1 MASRS
6 SSSTGEG
13 LLSSRSSERTPLRSL
28 DNEILHLSTPSSR
41 FRSKSQISS
50 DAGKMTMGDLPLS
63 EQEPQLYSSPST
75 KTIQTNLPTADMT
88 TTQIACGLSD
98 ITFKS
103 FTCAGGE
110 VEILGSL
117 LHAEESIIL
126 PTDQGTSNTESEDG
140 IITDS
145 VIMESCSDHIE
156 HPYHVLEK
164 SDAYSVNI
172 SAALPCETDSTTL
185 VSCDLDNKQAT
196 EESTAF
202 QSDCSGKADLTWKSF
217 LCDGGE
223 VEVSD
228 ATRLHN
234 ETIPL
239 PKEELGAPLEYDSIN
254 LTNCFGD
261 FDQQCQEEHADH
273 PYCSHDGGVD
283 PVIKALSET
292 TRGSEKP
299 ANGLTDVTFKLLDCT
314 GGESEIPREES
325 VVLPA
330 NHTVTSSETHGYAI
344 DSTEIAGD
352 CDLQNYNTI
361 GHFDHPY
368 SNVQT
373 HSAPPCDSLLTTQEA
388 LADSA
393 EDVMARHYSGSPVV
407 SDSQAG
413 NQGDVTADC
422 FIPAEDE
429 KLDEAQFSKK
439 KTSLLP
445 EDQIVICPLSEN
457 YVFTSI
463 THDCCQDAFEDA
475 NSQQNN
481 GEAVVATDPSAVSR
495 SLVANGSLKALDT
508 ETVKCKGQEMLNC
521 TVNPADSALPLVVQN
536 TQISDCSQLAG
547 SAESPSAV
555 EMQQQDQEEHVSEV
569 NSTTGPAESSEE
581 KDSAIGSSGNA
592 PALCN
597 SAEKSHAENLT
608 DVLKALSECPSVA
621 SVLQLGLFSP
631 VRRASLSFLK
641 TCGDPAKGKFAADD
655 SAIEGEKTLFAP
667 LNADHAGLW
676 AEQLESP
683 MPRPL
688 LNSTALGQNPGLSP
702 LKEPVKD
709 LGQKVC
715 AEPQT
720 EAEKPLP
727 NFPLI
732 SDGPFQQ
739 QLRQMAEFLMMASG
753 KMGPAAVSAPAPPPA
768 PVKATPVESHSVCV
782 GSSPVKL
789 VDHSLNTSGLFE
801 RKREFSVAD
810 SCTMTNPLLWNL
822 PPGSLESLPRQELE
836 QRLMSSMMMVEALVQ
851 QLTAARAQG
860 CPVAGP
866 APSDLREKL
875 VQTDHTELSQTTMY
889 RDLYVE
895 ALSRIGELE
904 LDGSSLQNLI
914 QSLQDMKVTMTSVR
928 SDTDAAL
935 SNMNEMGDIVRE
947 DHQSLISHYGHMK
960 SLLEKSKDIQSRMMQ
975 KVKEAL
981 HQRNDMRTQM
991 EEAFTA
997 KEAAFSAMEQLRTH
1011 CATEI
1016 ALLEKSVGSQQ
1027 ELLAALNQS
1036 YPELVGLNKAYN
1048 ATLDS
1053 ASDLLSET
1061 MDEQSA
1067 LMKEL
1072 FMIRSLLQKTAPM
1085 LLKLNEKAAAAL
1097 RERDEHISAR
1107 DQAVEEREQIIEEL
1121 NETHSNFQAAREQI
1135 GDLNLQVTILTSEM
1149 GVLREKLTEKE
1160 EETGQLERKVTE
1172 LSATVSSTLASY
1184 AFLEQA
1190 LAAETTKLQESW
1202 KDKQEAKDRA
1212 NDLEASLGQS
1222 KQRVCELS
1230 RALAQS
1236 EEQLSQLQ
1244 SLSQSQSLQIQQL
1257 QDVCTQLSGVRE
1269 MNEFLQMENELAR
1282 EQMAESERMVRE
1294 NLQSLRER
1302 NIQCE
1307 DLKKEVCQLKL
1318 ENGNLQEELKA
1329 TRSRARSANLELE
1342 EKMAQAVTEITLLHH
1357 TLRGL
1362 TNKLHDELDEK
1373 KPQICEESQ
1382 SVDSIMVASTAE
1394 REEVKT
1400 DNPAESVPSDTLEPQ
1415 RETLFSETSAFTRIA
1430 AITPKKNTSTVEI
1443 QPEEEEQSGLAELLT
1458 GLGNTV
1464 TELVGTLKLVQQR
1477 RDAQLEEL
1485 HSQVCGLQV
1494 EQRAAK
1500 NRHEAEVFELKHQL
1514 SRLDQLVE
1522 KGNQALQQKSWD
1534 EKTLAKLI
1542 VEVQETQEIL
1552 NKQKTDNNE
1561 LRREVT
1567 ELRRALQQSKVESEF
1582 LRDELRKAGGQSTK
1596 PEYFM
1601 EENIKLLKEVDKLK
1615 ASLQEAEQAKVKI
1628 LERAKRHQIIYQSN
1642 QQKSENE
1649 LQMLNKMINRVRE
1662 TLLSL
1667 PAVVKN
1673 CEQLQQ
1679 LVEYIG

>member
-1 MASRS
+1 
-6 SSSTGEG
+6 
-13 LLSSRSSERTPLRSL
+13 
-28 DNEILHLSTPSSR
+28 ILHLSTPSSR

-50 DAGKMTMGDLPLS
+50 DAGKMTMV
-63 EQEPQLYSSPST
+63 EPQLYSSPST

-126 PTDQGTSNTESEDG
+126 PTDQGTSNTESED
-140 IITDS
+140 
-145 VIMESCSDHIE
+145 
-156 HPYHVLEK
+156 
-164 SDAYSVNI
+164 
-172 SAALPCETDSTTL
+172 ALPCETD
-185 VSCDLDNKQAT
+185 N
-196 EESTAF
+196 
-202 QSDCSGKADLTWKSF
+202 LTWKSF

-299 ANGLTDVTFKLLDCT
+299 ANGLTDVTFKSLDCT

-388 LADSA
+388 LADST

-413 NQGDVTADC
+413 SQGDVTADY

-569 NSTTGPAESSEE
+569 NSTTGPTESSEE

-621 SVLQLGLFSP
+621 SALQLGLFSP

-641 TCGDPAKGKFAADD
+641 TFGDPAQGKFAADD

-914 QSLQDMKVTMTSVR
+914 QSLQDMKVTMVSHKQPHSSCCVNW
-928 SDTDAAL
+928 DKML
-935 SNMNEMGDIVRE
+935 KHI
-947 DHQSLISHYGHMK
+947 SLT
-960 SLLEKSKDIQSRMMQ
+960 LKDC
-975 KVKEAL
+975 VCVCVCVC
-981 HQRNDMRTQM
+981 
-991 EEAFTA
+991 
-997 KEAAFSAMEQLRTH
+997 AFSAMEQLRTH

-1036 YPELVGLNKAYN
+1036 YPELVQKTSQKINCSIIIVFKVICECHFFVSFLSLIMQVGLNK
-1048 ATLDS
+1048 
-1053 ASDLLSET
+1053 
-1061 MDEQSA
+1061 
-1067 LMKEL
+1067 L

-1107 DQAVEEREQIIEEL
+1107 DQAVEEREQVRHL
-1121 NETHSNFQAAREQI
+1121 LYS
-1135 GDLNLQVTILTSEM
+1135 GYLQPCTCSQHM

-1184 AFLEQA
+1184 TFLEQA
-1190 LAAETTKLQESW
+1190 LAAETT
-1202 KDKQEAKDRA
+1202 
-1212 NDLEASLGQS
+1212 NLEASLGQS

-1362 TNKLHDELDEK
+1362 TNKNKQQLSFTL
-1373 KPQICEESQ
+1373 S
-1382 SVDSIMVASTAE
+1382 
-1394 REEVKT
+1394 
-1400 DNPAESVPSDTLEPQ
+1400 SVPSDTLEPQ

-1443 QPEEEEQSGLAELLT
+1443 QPEEEEQSDLAELLA

-1464 TELVGTLKLVQQR
+1464 AELVGTLKLVQQR

>member
-1 MASRS
+1 
-6 SSSTGEG
+6 
-13 LLSSRSSERTPLRSL
+13 
-28 DNEILHLSTPSSR
+28 ILQLSTPSSN
-41 FRSKSQISS
+41 
-50 DAGKMTMGDLPLS
+50 

-75 KTIQTNLPTADMT
+75 KMIQTNLPKTDTT

-126 PTDQGTSNTESEDG
+126 STDQGTSNTESED
-140 IITDS
+140 T
-145 VIMESCSDHIE
+145 
-156 HPYHVLEK
+156 
-164 SDAYSVNI
+164 
-172 SAALPCETDSTTL
+172 LPCETD
-185 VSCDLDNKQAT
+185 N
-196 EESTAF
+196 
-202 QSDCSGKADLTWKSF
+202 LTWKSF
-217 LCDGGE
+217 LRDGGE

-292 TRGSEKP
+292 TRGSEKR
-299 ANGLTDVTFKLLDCT
+299 ANGLSVKSLDCT
-314 GGESEIPREES
+314 GGEIEIPREES

-330 NHTVTSSETHGYAI
+330 DHTVSSSETHGYAI

-352 CDLQNYNTI
+352 CDLQNDNTV

-368 SNVQT
+368 CNVQT
-373 HSAPPCDSLLTTQEA
+373 HSSAPCDSLLTTQEA
-388 LADSA
+388 LADST
-393 EDVMARHYSGSPVV
+393 EDVMVRHYSGSPVV

-413 NQGDVTADC
+413 SQGGVTADC
-422 FIPAEDE
+422 CIPAEDE
-429 KLDEAQFSKK
+429 KLDEAQFPKK
-439 KTSLLP
+439 KTSLLH

-457 YVFTSI
+457 YLFTSI
-463 THDCCQDAFEDA
+463 THDYCQDAFEDA

-521 TVNPADSALPLVVQN
+521 TVNPADSALPLVVQT

-555 EMQQQDQEEHVSEV
+555 EVQQQDQEEHVSEV
-569 NSTTGPAESSEE
+569 NSTRGPAESSGE

-597 SAEKSHAENLT
+597 SAEKSHAESLT

-621 SVLQLGLFSP
+621 SALELGMFSP

-641 TCGDPAKGKFAADD
+641 TFGDPAQGKFAADD

-667 LNADHAGLW
+667 LNADRAGLW
-676 AEQLESP
+676 VEQLESP
-683 MPRPL
+683 MPHPL

-702 LKEPVKD
+702 LWEPVKD
-709 LGQKVC
+709 LGQKVS

-720 EAEKPLP
+720 EAEKPLL

-768 PVKATPVESHSVCV
+768 PPAKAAPVKSHSVCV

-810 SCTMTNPLLWNL
+810 SCTMTDPLLWNL

-836 QRLMSSMMMVEALVQ
+836 QRLMSSMTMVEALVQ

-860 CPVAGP
+860 RPLAGP

-875 VQTDHTELSQTTMY
+875 VQTDHTELSQVSVDIY
-889 RDLYVE
+889 ILFKGDLLCSFSTLY
-895 ALSRIGELE
+895 LHFW
-904 LDGSSLQNLI
+904 
-914 QSLQDMKVTMTSVR
+914 T
-928 SDTDAAL
+928 
-935 SNMNEMGDIVRE
+935 
-947 DHQSLISHYGHMK
+947 
-960 SLLEKSKDIQSRMMQ
+960 LLEYRMMQ

-1016 ALLEKSVGSQQ
+1016 SLLEKSVGSQQ

-1036 YPELVGLNKAYN
+1036 YPELVVLNKAYN

-1061 MDEQSA
+1061 MDEQS
-1067 LMKEL
+1067 
-1072 FMIRSLLQKTAPM
+1072 LLHKTAPM

-1097 RERDEHISAR
+1097 RERDEHMSAR
-1107 DQAVEEREQIIEEL
+1107 DQAVEEREQVRHL
-1121 NETHSNFQAAREQI
+1121 LYS
-1135 GDLNLQVTILTSEM
+1135 GYLQPCTCSQHM

-1184 AFLEQA
+1184 TFLEQA
-1190 LAAETTKLQESW
+1190 LAAETT
-1202 KDKQEAKDRA
+1202 
-1212 NDLEASLGQS
+1212 NLEASLGQS
-1222 KQRVCELS
+1222 EQRVCELS
-1230 RALAQS
+1230 QALAQS

-1282 EQMAESERMVRE
+1282 EQMAESERMLRE

-1307 DLKKEVCQLKL
+1307 DLKKEICQLKL

-1329 TRSRARSANLELE
+1329 TRSRARTANLELE

-1362 TNKLHDELDEK
+1362 TNKLHEELDEK
-1373 KPQICEESQ
+1373 ESFSGGNISAQ
-1382 SVDSIMVASTAE
+1382 PPGTVI
-1394 REEVKT
+1394 KNGT
-1400 DNPAESVPSDTLEPQ
+1400 DNKSLKCNYNNKKQLSFTFCSVPSDTLEPQ
-1415 RETLFSETSAFTRIA
+1415 REALFSETSAFTRIA
-1430 AITPKKNTSTVEI
+1430 AITPKKNMSTVEI
-1443 QPEEEEQSGLAELLT
+1443 HPEEEEQSHLAELLT
-1458 GLGNTV
+1458 GLGSTV
-1464 TELVGTLKLVQQR
+1464 TELVSTLKLVQQR

-1485 HSQVCGLQV
+1485 CGLQV

-1500 NRHEAEVFELKHQL
+1500 NGHEAEVFELKHQL
-1514 SRLDQLVE
+1514 SRLSQLVE
-1522 KGNQALQQKSWD
+1522 KANQALQQKTQD

-1542 VEVQETQEIL
+1542 VEVQDTQEIL

-1561 LRREVT
+1561 LRREIT

-1596 PEYFM
+1596 PEHFM
-1601 EENIKLLKEVDKLK
+1601 EENIKSLKEVERLK

-1628 LERAKRHQIIYQSN
+1628 LERAKRHVSPDRTRHQSR
-1642 QQKSENE
+1642 S
-1649 LQMLNKMINRVRE
+1649 
-1662 TLLSL
+1662 
-1667 PAVVKN
+1667 
-1673 CEQLQQ
+1673 
-1679 LVEYIG
+1679 

>member
-1 MASRS
+1 
-6 SSSTGEG
+6 
-13 LLSSRSSERTPLRSL
+13 
-28 DNEILHLSTPSSR
+28 ILHLSTPSSN
-41 FRSKSQISS
+41 
-50 DAGKMTMGDLPLS
+50 

-75 KTIQTNLPTADMT
+75 KMIQTNLPKTDTT

-126 PTDQGTSNTESEDG
+126 STDRGTSNTESEDG
-140 IITDS
+140 II
-145 VIMESCSDHIE
+145 SDT
-156 HPYHVLEK
+156 
-164 SDAYSVNI
+164 
-172 SAALPCETDSTTL
+172 LPCETD
-185 VSCDLDNKQAT
+185 N
-196 EESTAF
+196 
-202 QSDCSGKADLTWKSF
+202 LTWKSF
-217 LCDGGE
+217 LRDGGE

-292 TRGSEKP
+292 TRGSEKR
-299 ANGLTDVTFKLLDCT
+299 ANGLSFKSLDCT
-314 GGESEIPREES
+314 GGEIEIPREES

-330 NHTVTSSETHGYAI
+330 DHTVSSSETHGYAI

-352 CDLQNYNTI
+352 CDLQNDNTV

-368 SNVQT
+368 CNVQT
-373 HSAPPCDSLLTTQEA
+373 HSSAPCDSLLTTQEA
-388 LADSA
+388 LADST
-393 EDVMARHYSGSPVV
+393 EDVMVRHYSGSPVV

-413 NQGDVTADC
+413 SQGGVTADC
-422 FIPAEDE
+422 CIPAEDE
-429 KLDEAQFSKK
+429 KLDEAQFPKK
-439 KTSLLP
+439 KTSLLH

-457 YVFTSI
+457 YLFTSI
-463 THDCCQDAFEDA
+463 THDYCQDAFEDA

-521 TVNPADSALPLVVQN
+521 TVNPADSALSLVVQT

-555 EMQQQDQEEHVSEV
+555 EVQQQDQEEHVSEV
-569 NSTTGPAESSEE
+569 NSTRGPTESSGE

-608 DVLKALSECPSVA
+608 DVLKALSECPSVTSA
-621 SVLQLGLFSP
+621 LGLGMFSP

-641 TCGDPAKGKFAADD
+641 TFGDPAQGKFAADD

-667 LNADHAGLW
+667 LNADRAGLW

-683 MPRPL
+683 MPHPL

-702 LKEPVKD
+702 LWEPVKD
-709 LGQKVC
+709 LGQKVS

-720 EAEKPLP
+720 EAEKPLL

-768 PVKATPVESHSVCV
+768 PPAKAAPVKSHSVCV

-810 SCTMTNPLLWNL
+810 SCTMTDPLLWNL

-836 QRLMSSMMMVEALVQ
+836 QRLMSSMTMVEALVQ

-860 CPVAGP
+860 RPLAGP

-875 VQTDHTELSQTTMY
+875 VQTDHTELSQVSVDIY
-889 RDLYVE
+889 ILFKGDLLCSFSTLY
-895 ALSRIGELE
+895 
-904 LDGSSLQNLI
+904 LDFW
-914 QSLQDMKVTMTSVR
+914 T
-928 SDTDAAL
+928 
-935 SNMNEMGDIVRE
+935 
-947 DHQSLISHYGHMK
+947 
-960 SLLEKSKDIQSRMMQ
+960 LLEYRMMQ
-975 KVKEAL
+975 KVKETL

-1016 ALLEKSVGSQQ
+1016 SLLEKSVGSQQ
-1027 ELLAALNQS
+1027 ELLATLKQS
-1036 YPELVGLNKAYN
+1036 YPELVQITSQKINSSIIVFK
-1048 ATLDS
+1048 
-1053 ASDLLSET
+1053 
-1061 MDEQSA
+1061 
-1067 LMKEL
+1067 L
-1072 FMIRSLLQKTAPM
+1072 FMVRSLLHKTAPM

-1097 RERDEHISAR
+1097 RERDEHMSAR
-1107 DQAVEEREQIIEEL
+1107 DQAVEEREQIEAEL

-1149 GVLREKLTEKE
+1149 CVLREKLTKKE

-1184 AFLEQA
+1184 TFLEQA
-1190 LAAETTKLQESW
+1190 LAAETT
-1202 KDKQEAKDRA
+1202 
-1212 NDLEASLGQS
+1212 NLEASLGQS
-1222 KQRVCELS
+1222 EQRVCELS

-1244 SLSQSQSLQIQQL
+1244 SLSQSQSRQIQQL

-1282 EQMAESERMVRE
+1282 EQMAESERMLRE

-1329 TRSRARSANLELE
+1329 TRSRARTANLELE

-1362 TNKLHDELDEK
+1362 TNKLHEELDEK
-1373 KPQICEESQ
+1373 ESFSGGNISAQ
-1382 SVDSIMVASTAE
+1382 PPGTVI
-1394 REEVKT
+1394 KNGT
-1400 DNPAESVPSDTLEPQ
+1400 DNKSLKCNYNNKKQLSFTFSSVPSDTLEPQ
-1415 RETLFSETSAFTRIA
+1415 REALFSEMSAFTRIA
-1430 AITPKKNTSTVEI
+1430 AITPKKNMSTVEI
-1443 QPEEEEQSGLAELLT
+1443 QPEEEEQSHLAELLT
-1458 GLGNTV
+1458 GLGSTV
-1464 TELVGTLKLVQQR
+1464 TELVSTLKLVQQ
-1477 RDAQLEEL
+1477 Q
-1485 HSQVCGLQV
+1485 
-1494 EQRAAK
+1494 K
-1500 NRHEAEVFELKHQL
+1500 NSVSFFFFFFFFQ
-1514 SRLDQLVE
+1514 
-1522 KGNQALQQKSWD
+1522 D
-1534 EKTLAKLI
+1534 EKMLAKLI
-1542 VEVQETQEIL
+1542 VEVQDTQEIL

-1561 LRREVT
+1561 LRREIT

-1596 PEYFM
+1596 PEHFM
-1601 EENIKLLKEVDKLK
+1601 EENIKSLKEVERLK

-1628 LERAKRHQIIYQSN
+1628 LERAKRHVSPDRTRHQSR
-1642 QQKSENE
+1642 S
-1649 LQMLNKMINRVRE
+1649 
-1662 TLLSL
+1662 
-1667 PAVVKN
+1667 
-1673 CEQLQQ
+1673 
-1679 LVEYIG
+1679 

>member
-1 MASRS
+1 
-6 SSSTGEG
+6 
-13 LLSSRSSERTPLRSL
+13 
-28 DNEILHLSTPSSR
+28 
-41 FRSKSQISS
+41 
-50 DAGKMTMGDLPLS
+50 
-63 EQEPQLYSSPST
+63 
-75 KTIQTNLPTADMT
+75 
-88 TTQIACGLSD
+88 
-98 ITFKS
+98 
-103 FTCAGGE
+103 
-110 VEILGSL
+110 
-117 LHAEESIIL
+117 
-126 PTDQGTSNTESEDG
+126 
-140 IITDS
+140 
-145 VIMESCSDHIE
+145 MESCSDHIE

-164 SDAYSVNI
+164 SDTYCVNI
-172 SAALPCETDSTTL
+172 SAALPCETDSTTPA
-185 VSCDLDNKQAT
+185 SCDLDNKQAT

-292 TRGSEKP
+292 TRGSEKR
-299 ANGLTDVTFKLLDCT
+299 ANGLSFKSLDCT
-314 GGESEIPREES
+314 GGEIEIPREES

-330 NHTVTSSETHGYAI
+330 DHSVSSSETHGYAI

-352 CDLQNYNTI
+352 CDLQNDNTV
-361 GHFDHPY
+361 GQFDHPY
-368 SNVQT
+368 CNVQT
-373 HSAPPCDSLLTTQEA
+373 HSSAPCDSLLTTQEA
-388 LADSA
+388 LADGT
-393 EDVMARHYSGSPVV
+393 EDVMVRHYSGSPVV

-413 NQGDVTADC
+413 SQGGVTADC
-422 FIPAEDE
+422 CIPAEDE
-429 KLDEAQFSKK
+429 KLDEAQFPKK
-439 KTSLLP
+439 KTSLLH

-457 YVFTSI
+457 YLFTSI
-463 THDCCQDAFEDA
+463 THDYCQDAFEDA

-547 SAESPSAV
+547 SAESPSGV
-555 EMQQQDQEEHVSEV
+555 EVQQQDQEEHVSEV
-569 NSTTGPAESSEE
+569 NSTRGPAESSGE

-621 SVLQLGLFSP
+621 SALELGMFSP

-641 TCGDPAKGKFAADD
+641 TFGDPAQGKFAADD

-667 LNADHAGLW
+667 LNADRARLW

-683 MPRPL
+683 MPHPL

-702 LKEPVKD
+702 LWEPVKD
-709 LGQKVC
+709 LGQKVS

-720 EAEKPLP
+720 EAEKPLL

-768 PVKATPVESHSVCV
+768 PPAKAAPVKSHSVCV

-810 SCTMTNPLLWNL
+810 SCTMTDPLLWNL

-836 QRLMSSMMMVEALVQ
+836 QRLMSSMTMVEALVQ

-860 CPVAGP
+860 RPLAGP

-875 VQTDHTELSQTTMY
+875 VQTDHTELSQT
-889 RDLYVE
+889 
-895 ALSRIGELE
+895 
-904 LDGSSLQNLI
+904 
-914 QSLQDMKVTMTSVR
+914 SVR

-935 SNMNEMGDIVRE
+935 SNMNEIGDIVRE

-1016 ALLEKSVGSQQ
+1016 SLLEKSVGSQQ

-1036 YPELVGLNKAYN
+1036 YPELVVLNKAYN

-1067 LMKEL
+1067 LMKEV
-1072 FMIRSLLQKTAPM
+1072 RS
-1085 LLKLNEKAAAAL
+1085 
-1097 RERDEHISAR
+1097 
-1107 DQAVEEREQIIEEL
+1107 
-1121 NETHSNFQAAREQI
+1121 
-1135 GDLNLQVTILTSEM
+1135 
-1149 GVLREKLTEKE
+1149 
-1160 EETGQLERKVTE
+1160 
-1172 LSATVSSTLASY
+1172 
-1184 AFLEQA
+1184 
-1190 LAAETTKLQESW
+1190 
-1202 KDKQEAKDRA
+1202 
-1212 NDLEASLGQS
+1212 LEASLGQS
-1222 KQRVCELS
+1222 EQRVCELS

-1282 EQMAESERMVRE
+1282 EQMAESERMLRE

-1329 TRSRARSANLELE
+1329 TRSRARTANLELE

-1362 TNKLHDELDEK
+1362 TNKLHEELDEK
-1373 KPQICEESQ
+1373 KPQMCEESQ
-1382 SVDSIMVASTAE
+1382 AVHSVERCASTAE
-1394 REEVKT
+1394 REEEVKT
-1400 DNPAESVPSDTLEPQ
+1400 DTPAETVPSDTLEPQ
-1415 RETLFSETSAFTRIA
+1415 REALFSEMSAFTRIA
-1430 AITPKKNTSTVEI
+1430 AITPKKNMSTVEI
-1443 QPEEEEQSGLAELLT
+1443 EPEEEEQSHLAELLT
-1458 GLGNTV
+1458 GLGSTV
-1464 TELVGTLKLVQQR
+1464 TELVSTLKLVQQR

-1485 HSQVCGLQV
+1485 HGQICGLQV

-1500 NRHEAEVFELKHQL
+1500 NGHEAEVFELKHQL
-1514 SRLDQLVE
+1514 SRLSQLVE
-1522 KGNQALQQKSWD
+1522 KANQALQQKTQD
-1534 EKTLAKLI
+1534 EKMLAKLI
-1542 VEVQETQEIL
+1542 VEVQDTQEIL

-1561 LRREVT
+1561 LRREIT

-1596 PEYFM
+1596 QEHFM
-1601 EENIKLLKEVDKLK
+1601 EENIKSLKEVERLK
-1615 ASLQEAEQAKVKI
+1615 ASLQEAEQVKVKI

-1649 LQMLNKMINRVRE
+1649 LQILNNMINRVRE

-1673 CEQLQQ
+1673 CEQLRQ

>member
-28 DNEILHLSTPSSR
+28 DNEILHLSTPSSK

-50 DAGKMTMGDLPLS
+50 DAGKMTMGDFPLS

-75 KTIQTNLPTADMT
+75 KMIQTNLPKTDTT

-117 LHAEESIIL
+117 LHAEESLIL
-126 PTDQGTSNTESEDG
+126 STDQGTSNTESEDG
-140 IITDS
+140 IISDS

-164 SDAYSVNI
+164 SDTYTVNI
-172 SAALPCETDSTTL
+172 SAALPCETDSTTPA
-185 VSCDLDNKQAT
+185 SCDLENKQAT

-217 LCDGGE
+217 LRDVGE

-273 PYCSHDGGVD
+273 PYCSHAGGVD
-283 PVIKALSET
+283 PVIEALSET
-292 TRGSEKP
+292 TRGSEKR
-299 ANGLTDVTFKLLDCT
+299 ANGLTFKSLNCT
-314 GGESEIPREES
+314 GGEIEIPREES
-325 VVLPA
+325 VVQPA
-330 NHTVTSSETHGYAI
+330 NHTVSSSETHGYAI

-352 CDLQNYNTI
+352 CDLQNDNTI
-361 GHFDHPY
+361 GHFDHP
-368 SNVQT
+368 
-373 HSAPPCDSLLTTQEA
+373 DST
-388 LADSA
+388 
-393 EDVMARHYSGSPVV
+393 EDVIARHYSGSPVV

-413 NQGDVTADC
+413 SQGGVTADC
-422 FIPAEDE
+422 CIPAEDE
-429 KLDEAQFSKK
+429 KLDEAQFPKK
-439 KTSLLP
+439 KTSLLH
-445 EDQIVICPLSEN
+445 EDQIVFTEGTDYNL
-457 YVFTSI
+457 FTSI
-463 THDCCQDAFEDA
+463 THDYCQDAFEDA

-495 SLVANGSLKALDT
+495 SLVANGSLKALDS

-555 EMQQQDQEEHVSEV
+555 EAQQQDQEEHVSEV
-569 NSTTGPAESSEE
+569 NSTRGPAESSEE

-597 SAEKSHAENLT
+597 CAEKSHAENLT

-621 SVLQLGLFSP
+621 SALQLGMFSP

-641 TCGDPAKGKFAADD
+641 TCGDPAQGKFAADD

-676 AEQLESP
+676 AQQLESP
-683 MPRPL
+683 MPHPL

-702 LKEPVKD
+702 LREPVKD
-709 LGQKVC
+709 LGQKVS

-720 EAEKPLP
+720 EAEKPLL

-768 PVKATPVESHSVCV
+768 PPAKATPVKSHSVCV

-810 SCTMTNPLLWNL
+810 SCTMTDPLLWNL
-822 PPGSLESLPRQELE
+822 PPGSLESLPKQELE
-836 QRLMSSMMMVEALVQ
+836 QRLMSSMTMVEALLQ

-860 CPVAGP
+860 RPLAGP

-935 SNMNEMGDIVRE
+935 SNMNEIGDIVRE

-1016 ALLEKSVGSQQ
+1016 SLLEKSVGSQQ

-1072 FMIRSLLQKTAPM
+1072 FMVRSLLHKTAPM

-1107 DQAVEEREQIIEEL
+1107 DQAVEEREQIEEEL

-1184 AFLEQA
+1184 TFLEQA

-1222 KQRVCELS
+1222 EQRVCELS

-1282 EQMAESERMVRE
+1282 EQMAESERMLRE

-1329 TRSRARSANLELE
+1329 TRSRARTANLELE

-1373 KPQICEESQ
+1373 KPQMCEESQ
-1382 SVDSIMVASTAE
+1382 SVHSVERCASFVDSIMVASTAE
-1394 REEVKT
+1394 REEEVKADT
-1400 DNPAESVPSDTLEPQ
+1400 PAETVPSDTLEPQ
-1415 RETLFSETSAFTRIA
+1415 REALFSGTSAFTRIA
-1430 AITPKKNTSTVEI
+1430 AITPKKNMSTVEI
-1443 QPEEEEQSGLAELLT
+1443 QPEEEEQSHLAELLT
-1458 GLGNTV
+1458 GLGSTV
-1464 TELVGTLKLVQQR
+1464 TELVSTLKLVQQR

-1485 HSQVCGLQV
+1485 HGQICGLQV

-1500 NRHEAEVFELKHQL
+1500 NGHKAEVFELKHQL
-1514 SRLDQLVE
+1514 SRLSQLVE
-1522 KGNQALQQKSWD
+1522 KANQALQQKTQD

-1542 VEVQETQEIL
+1542 VEVQDTQEIL

-1561 LRREVT
+1561 LRREIT

-1596 PEYFM
+1596 PEHFM
-1601 EENIKLLKEVDKLK
+1601 EENIKSLKEVERLK

-1649 LQMLNKMINRVRE
+1649 LQILNNMINRVRE

>member
-1 MASRS
+1 
-6 SSSTGEG
+6 
-13 LLSSRSSERTPLRSL
+13 
-28 DNEILHLSTPSSR
+28 EILHLSTPSSN
-41 FRSKSQISS
+41 
-50 DAGKMTMGDLPLS
+50 

-75 KTIQTNLPTADMT
+75 KMIQTNLPKTDTT

-126 PTDQGTSNTESEDG
+126 STDQGTSNTESEDG
-140 IITDS
+140 II
-145 VIMESCSDHIE
+145 SDT
-156 HPYHVLEK
+156 
-164 SDAYSVNI
+164 
-172 SAALPCETDSTTL
+172 LPCETD
-185 VSCDLDNKQAT
+185 N
-196 EESTAF
+196 
-202 QSDCSGKADLTWKSF
+202 LTWKSF

-292 TRGSEKP
+292 TRGSEKR
-299 ANGLTDVTFKLLDCT
+299 ANGLSFKSLDCT
-314 GGESEIPREES
+314 GGEIEIPREES

-330 NHTVTSSETHGYAI
+330 DHSVSSSETHGYAI

-352 CDLQNYNTI
+352 CDLQNDNTV
-361 GHFDHPY
+361 GQFDHPY
-368 SNVQT
+368 CNVQT
-373 HSAPPCDSLLTTQEA
+373 HSSAPCDSLLTTQEA
-388 LADSA
+388 LADGT
-393 EDVMARHYSGSPVV
+393 EDVMVRHYSGSPVV

-413 NQGDVTADC
+413 SQGGVTADC
-422 FIPAEDE
+422 CIPAEDE
-429 KLDEAQFSKK
+429 KLDEAQFPKK
-439 KTSLLP
+439 KTSLLH

-457 YVFTSI
+457 YLFTSI
-463 THDCCQDAFEDA
+463 THDYCQDAFEDA

-547 SAESPSAV
+547 SAESPSGV
-555 EMQQQDQEEHVSEV
+555 EVQQQDQEEHVSEV
-569 NSTTGPAESSEE
+569 NSTRGPAESSGE

-621 SVLQLGLFSP
+621 SALELGMFSP

-641 TCGDPAKGKFAADD
+641 TFGDPAQGKFAADD

-667 LNADHAGLW
+667 LNADRARLW

-683 MPRPL
+683 MPHPL

-702 LKEPVKD
+702 LWEPVKD
-709 LGQKVC
+709 LGQKVS

-720 EAEKPLP
+720 EAEKPLL

-768 PVKATPVESHSVCV
+768 PPAKAAPVKSHSVCV

-810 SCTMTNPLLWNL
+810 SCTMTDPLLWNL

-836 QRLMSSMMMVEALVQ
+836 QRLMSSMTMVEALVQ

-860 CPVAGP
+860 RPLAGP

-875 VQTDHTELSQTTMY
+875 VQTDHTELSQVSVDIY
-889 RDLYVE
+889 ILFKGDLLCSFSTLY
-895 ALSRIGELE
+895 
-904 LDGSSLQNLI
+904 LDFW
-914 QSLQDMKVTMTSVR
+914 T
-928 SDTDAAL
+928 
-935 SNMNEMGDIVRE
+935 
-947 DHQSLISHYGHMK
+947 
-960 SLLEKSKDIQSRMMQ
+960 LLEYRMMQ

-1016 ALLEKSVGSQQ
+1016 SLLEKSVGSQQ

-1036 YPELVGLNKAYN
+1036 YPELVRI
-1048 ATLDS
+1048 TS
-1053 ASDLLSET
+1053 
-1061 MDEQSA
+1061 
-1067 LMKEL
+1067 
-1072 FMIRSLLQKTAPM
+1072 QKI
-1085 LLKLNEKAAAAL
+1085 N
-1097 RERDEHISAR
+1097 SS
-1107 DQAVEEREQIIEEL
+1107 IIV
-1121 NETHSNFQAAREQI
+1121 F
-1135 GDLNLQVTILTSEM
+1135 
-1149 GVLREKLTEKE
+1149 
-1160 EETGQLERKVTE
+1160 KVIC
-1172 LSATVSSTLASY
+1172 
-1184 AFLEQA
+1184 
-1190 LAAETTKLQESW
+1190 
-1202 KDKQEAKDRA
+1202 
-1212 NDLEASLGQS
+1212 DLEASLGQS
-1222 KQRVCELS
+1222 EQRVCELS

-1282 EQMAESERMVRE
+1282 EQMAESERMLRE

-1329 TRSRARSANLELE
+1329 TRSRARTANLELE

-1362 TNKLHDELDEK
+1362 TNKLHEELDEK
-1373 KPQICEESQ
+1373 ESFSGGNISAQ
-1382 SVDSIMVASTAE
+1382 PPGTVI
-1394 REEVKT
+1394 KNGT
-1400 DNPAESVPSDTLEPQ
+1400 DNKSLKCNYNNKKQLSFTFSSVPSDTLEPQ
-1415 RETLFSETSAFTRIA
+1415 REALFSEMSAFTRIA
-1430 AITPKKNTSTVEI
+1430 AITPKKNMSTVEI
-1443 QPEEEEQSGLAELLT
+1443 EPEEEEQSHLAELLT
-1458 GLGNTV
+1458 GLGSTV
-1464 TELVGTLKLVQQR
+1464 TELVSTLKLVQQ
-1477 RDAQLEEL
+1477 Q
-1485 HSQVCGLQV
+1485 
-1494 EQRAAK
+1494 K
-1500 NRHEAEVFELKHQL
+1500 NAEVSFVFFQ
-1514 SRLDQLVE
+1514 
-1522 KGNQALQQKSWD
+1522 D
-1534 EKTLAKLI
+1534 EKMLAKLI
-1542 VEVQETQEIL
+1542 VEVQDTQEIL

-1561 LRREVT
+1561 LRREIT

-1596 PEYFM
+1596 QEHFM
-1601 EENIKLLKEVDKLK
+1601 EENIKSLKEVERLK
-1615 ASLQEAEQAKVKI
+1615 ASLQEAEQVKVKI
-1628 LERAKRHQIIYQSN
+1628 LERAKRHVSPDRTRHQSLFIDL
-1642 QQKSENE
+1642 EE
-1649 LQMLNKMINRVRE
+1649 H
-1662 TLLSL
+1662 
-1667 PAVVKN
+1667 
-1673 CEQLQQ
+1673 
-1679 LVEYIG
+1679 